1 MNTRLA
7 KTLAVEQ
14 EDAAGIEARDLVW
27 LDARTAPL
35 ALYGFYDARAHE
47 AYARIPPAFARTVEY
62 LGGLDTAGGRLR
74 FATDSAYVAIKAT
87 MPSVTRFCHM
97 TLCASSGFDLYLDQD
112 GWSTYHATFYPP
124 VDMTTG
130 YAAIIHF
137 PDKRLRCLT
146 IDFPLYNRVDSL
158 LVGLEGQ
165 SLVDQGASYR
175 PGKPIVF
182 YGSSITQGGCA
193 SRPGNAYPAMISRKL
208 NMDYLNLGFSGR
220 ARAEPDMARYI
231 AQLAMNAFVFD
242 YDYNAP
248 DEAHLMATHDP
259 FYQIIREVQPE
270 LPILFVSRP
279 NFDSTPQYLDPKPLA
294 AIRRRDVVYQTYIKA
309 VQSGDN
315 NIYYIDGLSLFG
327 GEGRDCC
334 TVDAT
339 HPNDLGFW
347 RMADVIGQ
355 MLRNIFQ
362 TSLP

>member
-1 MNTRLA
+1 MNIRVA
-7 KTLAVEQ
+7 KTLAIEQ
-14 EDAAGIEARDLVW
+14 QDTADIEAKDLVW

-35 ALYGFYDARAHE
+35 ALYGLYDARVHE
-47 AYARIPPAFARTVEY
+47 AYARIPPEFARAVDY

-112 GWSTYHATFYPP
+112 SWSTYHATFYPP
-124 VDMTTG
+124 VSMTDG
-130 YAAIIHF
+130 YAAIIRF
-137 PDKRLRCLT
+137 SDKRLRCLT
-146 IDFPLYNRVDSL
+146 INFPLYNRIDSL
-158 LVGLEGQ
+158 LIGLEGQ
-165 SLVDQGASYR
+165 SLVNQGASYR

-220 ARAEPDMARYI
+220 ARGEPDMARYI
-231 AQLAMNAFVFD
+231 AQLAMSAFVFD

-248 DEAHLMATHDP
+248 DEAQLMATHEP
-259 FYQIIREVQPE
+259 FYRIIREAQPE

-279 NFDSTPQYLDPKPLA
+279 NFDATPQYLDPSPIA
-294 AIRRRDVVYQTYIKA
+294 AIRRRDVVYQTYIRE
-309 VQSGDN
+309 VHSGDN
-315 NIYYIDGLSLFG
+315 HVFYVDGLSLFG

-347 RMADVIGQ
+347 RMADIIGQ
-355 MLRNIFQ
+355 MLRHIYQ
-362 TSLP
+362 TSPP